1 MKVVLTYGGNIQV
14 FNNVY
19 AVIDNLQGSITI
31 DFWKHNQITI
41 NKSKIEDL
49 EILPND

>member
-1 MKVVLTYGGNIQV
+1 MKVVLSYGGNIQV

-19 AVIDNLQGSITI
+19 AIIDNLHGSLTI